1 MSAEPESERGAAASA
16 SPDSTPVPLSDDARQ
31 AWERA
36 LTLWRVRLDDPRMHP
51 GAAARHGAPAWFSFP
66 PSVTVDP
73 QYLAERGLGDE
84 LWSMFAHEIGHH
96 VLAPSTRID
105 ALKIDHQMARA
116 IMTVSPHR
124 DGGDGARRLGNMWS
138 DLLVNTR
145 LAQLQRLEA
154 GASAMATRDLGIVRL
169 GRALYP
175 APADSADRLWWVYCR
190 AYELLWQ
197 LPQGTLCPADP
208 PARPIARPLT
218 QRMTPLSEIPE
229 KHREKERLLREASA
243 ERARVAAELADATA
257 TNPPVDATLVA
268 DAVRTFGT
276 DPVSGAA
283 LFGVIAAPYLAEQ
296 DAAGGWPLE
305 PPVGCGVDDRPPT
318 GAELGRLLADQR
330 LRGDLPRHPG
340 TVRDGADETDPDEAI
355 DEQKQSAGQRL
366 TLARTLQLYRDSG
379 KDAVVAAWY
388 RNEAS
393 AWVRPYT
400 RPAPSIPTG
409 GIPGPLELW
418 EVGDALGDIDWP
430 VTMRSGAVIP
440 GVTTRRRSELDDEPI
455 VRETSLELDLYI
467 DSSGS
472 MTHPHRGS
480 PAVLAGTI
488 LALSILRG
496 GGRVRVTSF
505 SGTAEVAGMP
515 RFGRDPDEI
524 IAAISLFFGR
534 STSFPLDLYSARY
547 ANLPPAGDDAQ
558 RHVVVLS
565 DDGLV
570 SMFGVGNERYSGVAR
585 VVREVL
591 TTGTLVL
598 MDPRRQVAQLAE
610 RDGYDVV
617 YLQTMADAPAACA
630 ALAATLH
637 G

>member
-1 MSAEPESERGAAASA
+1 MTADAQHPDEPAPLPLRGG
-16 SPDSTPVPLSDDARQ
+16 ARD

-36 LTLWRVRLDDPRMHP
+36 LALWRVRLDDPRMHP

-73 QYLAERGLGDE
+73 QYLAERGLADE

-96 VLAPSTRID
+96 VLAPSTRVD

-116 IMTVSPHR
+116 ITAVSAHR
-124 DGGDGARRLGNMWS
+124 AADDGARRLGNMWS

-145 LAQLQRLEA
+145 LAQLQRAEA
-154 GASAMATRDLGIVRL
+154 GGASVPTRDLGIVRL

-175 APADSADRLWWVYCR
+175 APADSTDRLWWVYCR

-197 LPQGTLCPADP
+197 LPQGTLCPPDP

-229 KHREKERLLREASA
+229 RHREKERLLREASA

-257 TNPPVDATLVA
+257 TNPPVDAALVA
-268 DAVRTFGT
+268 DAVRTFGA

-296 DAAGGWPLE
+296 DAAGGFPLE
-305 PPVGCGVDDRPPT
+305 PPVGCGIDDRPAT
-318 GAELGRLLADQR
+318 AAELGRLLADQR

-340 TVRDGADETDPDEAI
+340 SVADRSEEPDPEA
-355 DEQKQSAGQRL
+355 EAQKSAGQRL
-366 TLARTLQLYRDSG
+366 TIARTLQLYRDSG
-379 KDAVVAAWY
+379 EDAVLAAWY
-388 RNEAS
+388 RTEAA

-400 RPAPSIPTG
+400 RPAPSTPSG

-430 VTMRSGAVIP
+430 VTMRSGTVIP
-440 GVTTRRRSELDDEPI
+440 GVTTRRRSELDDEPL

-472 MTHPHRGS
+472 MTHPRQGS

-505 SGTAEVAGMP
+505 SGTGEVAGMP
-515 RFGRDPDEI
+515 RFGRDAGEI
-524 IAAISLFFGR
+524 IAAIALFFGR
-534 STSFPLDLYSARY
+534 STSFPLDLYAERY
-547 ANLPPAGDDAQ
+547 RGLRAAEDDAQ

-570 SMFGVGNERYSGVAR
+570 SMFGAGNEPYAGVAR
-585 VVREVL
+585 AVREVL

-630 ALAATLH
+630 TLAETLH